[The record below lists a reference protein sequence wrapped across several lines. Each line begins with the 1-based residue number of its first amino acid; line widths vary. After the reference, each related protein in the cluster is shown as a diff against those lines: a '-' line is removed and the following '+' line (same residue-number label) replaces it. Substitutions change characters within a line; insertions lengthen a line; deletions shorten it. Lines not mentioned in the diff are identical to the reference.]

1 MTPKYFIWK
10 KKENQVLFQT
20 GQNIGKNY
28 NCPCVIFHLYFY
40 KETNTVRLTGEDLAA
55 VLLDIGATMRDKS
68 VDTLP

>member
-20 GQNIGKNY
+20 RENIEKNY
-28 NCPCVIFHLYFY
+28 NHPCVIFHLYFY

-55 VLLDIGATMRDKS
+55 VLLDTMG
-68 VDTLP
+68 VCV